1 MNHLHRT
8 GKYKPPKES
17 PENLNLPKMTVKS
30 QIFLVNTKEEQKS
43 PPKNSK
49 KIEQEDILD
58 NSQGELTPRVPNP
71 VAMLRRKPTVE
82 DFDSIPSERS
92 GDTPLIPLLNAHN
105 VYKVTVRRNRSQLVV
120 NDRSVYAMITRTL
133 SSRDN

>member
-82 DFDSIPSERS
+82 DFDSIPSERVIIINQS
-92 GDTPLIPLLNAHN
+92 DL
-105 VYKVTVRRNRSQLVV
+105 K
-120 NDRSVYAMITRTL
+120 
-133 SSRDN
+133 